1 MSKFRNKIYDI
12 YADLVFN
19 LNKKSSKKII
29 KDKST
34 LPEGFTVTYHSGA
47 LNTKPNTVK
56 SIDTAIS
63 HGAKIVE
70 IDVSFRPD
78 GTPVIIHNSA
88 PEINQGVLLENAL
101 KAVAQSKTCMINL
114 DIKSTANLG
123 AVDELVMQYGLTE
136 RVFYTGVFDD
146 WVEKVKSSSSIPYYL
161 NHSITNQEATDI
173 SFAQAVA
180 DKAKKLGAIGINS
193 NYNPATEL
201 FVETMRKNGLLVSL
215 WTVNNMQDM
224 VKVIRL
230 KPDNITTKKPHYLK
244 RILAEYREYNFNE

>member
-1 MSKFRNKIYDI
+1 MSKLRNKIYDI
-12 YADLVFN
+12 YANAVFN
-19 LNKKSSKKII
+19 LNKKSFRNVITE
-29 KDKST
+29 KSY
-34 LPEGFTVTYHSGA
+34 LSEGFTVTYHSGA

-56 SIDTAIS
+56 SIVAAIA
-63 HGAKIVE
+63 HGAKIIE

-78 GTPVIIHNSA
+78 GTPVIIHDSA
-88 PEINQGVLLENAL
+88 PKSNQGMLLKNAL
-101 KAVAQSKTCMINL
+101 EAVAQSETCMINL

-123 AVDELVMQYGLTE
+123 AVDELVKQYGLTE

-161 NHSITNQEATDI
+161 NHSITNQEAMDI
-173 SFAQAVA
+173 SSSQAVA
-180 DKAKKLGAIGINS
+180 DKAKMLGAIGINS
-193 NYNPATEL
+193 NYAPATEL

-230 KPDNITTKKPHYLK
+230 KPDNITTKKPHFFK
-244 RILAEYREYNFNE
+244 RILSEYWESVFED